1 MPVWQP
7 PSWPGCWPRSVR
19 LSWAPSSRSPAP
31 LPCRNRE
38 RPPARHDLITSGC
51 MPRLG
56 PGASD
61 NLGEM
66 PPSLLVSLALLLGLF
81 LGPLGVYAYALDRL
95 GRQLPALAAGSASLL
110 ALMWLG
116 LGLARS
122 AI

>member
-1 MPVWQP
+1 
-7 PSWPGCWPRSVR
+7 
-19 LSWAPSSRSPAP
+19 
-31 LPCRNRE
+31 
-38 RPPARHDLITSGC
+38 

-110 ALMWLG
+110 ALMWLA
-116 LGLARS
+116 LALARS

>member
-7 PSWPGCWPRSVR
+7 PSWPGCWPRPVR
-19 LSWAPSSRSPAP
+19 SSRAPSSRSPPP
-31 LPCRNRE
+31 LPSRNRE
-38 RPPARHDLITSGC
+38 RPRARHDLITSGRT
-51 MPRLG
+51 PRLG

-81 LGPLGVYAYALDRL
+81 LAPLGVYAYALDRL

-110 ALMWLG
+110 ALMWLA
-116 LGLARS
+116 LALARS